1 MNQYKNNDGKIIH
14 ATKKAFE
21 LLYKDLGYQKV
32 SDKKAEA
39 KKKTVKEV
47 K

>member
-1 MNQYKNNDGKIIH
+1 MNQYKNIEGKIIH
-14 ATKKAFE
+14 ATERAYE

-32 SDKKAEA
+32 SDKKVET
-39 KKKTVKEV
+39 KKKSVKEG